1 MRTVAACAIACV
13 AAGLLAVA
21 CGELP
26 TVPAHDGVGGSCQE
40 PEPDTG
46 EAISGGDPTPYDCS
60 ALGRPVRL
68 RTVHVVD
75 SRALEPNTIVLA
87 ESPDP
92 QTLWLPRA
100 ADNIGAFVVVKEAR
114 GSARRVTVISIR
126 DDESTVEYETTDARS
141 SRTFMVVV
149 DASIEPVWF
158 LLDAVTP
165 GT

>member
-1 MRTVAACAIACV
+1 MRIAAACAIAFV
-13 AAGLLAVA
+13 AAGALVVA
-21 CGELP
+21 CVE
-26 TVPAHDGVGGSCQE
+26 VPAAPEADGVGGSCPE
-40 PEPDTG
+40 FEPDTG
-46 EAISGGDPTPYDCS
+46 EAISGGNPEPYDCS
-60 ALGRPVRL
+60 ALGRPVRI

-75 SRALEPNTIVLA
+75 SRALDPNTLVLA

-100 ADNIGAFVVVKEAR
+100 ADNIGAFVVVKESLGAP
-114 GSARRVTVISIR
+114 RRVTVIAIR
-126 DDESTVEYETTDARS
+126 EDDSTVEYETTDALS

-149 DASIEPVWF
+149 DSMRGPVWF